1 MKLNSATLRME
12 TSSVFTKNFNAKS
25 RIVINEGGT
34 RSSKT
39 YSLCQLFI
47 HKLLTEQDIVI
58 DVFRKTLP
66 ALKSSALVDFLEL
79 LKKYNIYN
87 PDFHNKTDNFY
98 IIGTNRIN
106 FISCDDSQKVRG
118 RKRTYAWLNE
128 ANELSLEDFTQIA
141 LRTTK
146 QIFLDYNPSVEDT
159 HWLIT
164 DLQNRP
170 DFSLIRSSYLDNP
183 FLNQETLDEIKLL
196 KRLDP
201 SYWTVY
207 GEGTRAT
214 LSFGKIFPKINYSE
228 YDKLPTDIISVIYCD
243 PNLSKKGKGDS
254 TAIVNLGFSVSTGK
268 YYVINALAKSFSSS
282 QDLLDTIALFK
293 TPTTTAIAFDGHVNQ
308 ESSWTDRV
316 NSWQIINK
324 QPFYHIE
331 YKRYL
336 VDILSKTASLF
347 WKDNKIL
354 FPPAFNQNISH
365 KLFLAQLFSFV
376 SKKDNTKDDAADA
389 LICAIEFLHEKG
401 ISKSYNFNFKQPKIP
416 LIYW

>member
-1 MKLNSATLRME
+1 MSSNSAILKMK
-12 TSSVFTKNFNAKS
+12 TSSVFTRNFKATS

-47 HKLLTEQDIVI
+47 HKMLTEKNIVI

-66 ALKSSALVDFLEL
+66 ALKSSALVDFLSL
-79 LKKYNIYN
+79 LKEYDIYN
-87 PDFHNKTDNFY
+87 SDFHNKTENTY
-98 IIGTNRIN
+98 TIGSNKIC
-106 FISCDDSQKVRG
+106 FISCDESQKVRG

-128 ANELSLEDFTQIA
+128 ANELEQDDFVQIA

-146 QIFLDYNPSVEDT
+146 QIFLDYNPSISET
-159 HWLIT
+159 HWLIS

-170 DFSLIRSSYLDNP
+170 DFTLIRSSYLDNP
-183 FLNQETLDEIKLL
+183 FLSSETLAEIQLL

-201 SYWTVY
+201 SYWSVY
-207 GEGTRAT
+207 GEGMRADLT
-214 LSFGKIFPKINYSE
+214 TGKVFPNIYYSE
-228 YDKLPTDIISVIYCD
+228 YEKLPTDIISVIYCD

-293 TPTTTAIAFDGHVNQ
+293 TPSTLAIAFDGHVNQ

-324 QPFYHIE
+324 QPFHHIE

-336 VDILSKTASLF
+336 VDILSKNAALI
-347 WKDNKIL
+347 WQDKKIL
-354 FPPAFNQNISH
+354 FPPAFNQNMSH

-389 LICAIEFLHEKG
+389 LICALEFIHEKG
-401 ISKSYNFNFKQPKIP
+401 ISKQYDFNFKQPKIP
-416 LIYW
+416 INYW